1 MLKPP
6 PCDRPLRLVGDW
18 SVVRLAGGQLGVKQ
32 PYSLQPGIA
41 RIVLVDGSEQL
52 LPKTTPVRLLARPE
66 DLAAAY
72 VQAAIAPPSRR
83 GSRATAR
90 PSRLAGDSTC

>member
-18 SVVRLAGGQLGVKQ
+18 SVVCLADGQLGVKQ
-32 PYSLQPGIA
+32 PYSIQPGIA
-41 RIVLVDGSEQL
+41 RIVMTDGSERL

-72 VQAAIAPPSRR
+72 VQAASAIINGNGPRQP
-83 GSRATAR
+83 
-90 PSRLAGDSTC
+90 

>member
-1 MLKPP
+1 MPLYKPWRAALAL
-6 PCDRPLRLVGDW
+6 RPEERGTRAAIL
-18 SVVRLAGGQLGVKQ
+18 VVRLAGGQLGVKQ
-32 PYSLQPGIA
+32 PYSIQPGIA

-72 VQAAIAPPSRR
+72 VQATNAIINRN
-83 GSRATAR
+83 GSGQ
-90 PSRLAGDSTC
+90 P